1 MWSADYQ
8 RDYVQVNGYN
18 TLFKNCTG
26 RKDGS
31 VGFYLK
37 EQLQYKV
44 RTDFRWNYIDLEILV
59 VESVGEI
66 KTPPHLPVQYTNRA
80 QLTLRKMHGFKS
92 LSNF

>member
-1 MWSADYQ
+1 MSSADYQ

-26 RKDGS
+26 RKDGG

-44 RTDFRWNYIDLEILV
+44 RTDFR
-59 VESVGEI
+59 
-66 KTPPHLPVQYTNRA
+66 
-80 QLTLRKMHGFKS
+80 
-92 LSNF
+92 